1 MSTMFSQQILSD
13 KLLLAITDWQ
23 KSNFN
28 DEFKLEQVTIFL
40 FFLIIKNLVGGDQC
54 GNPT

>member
-1 MSTMFSQQILSD
+1 MFSQQILSD

-28 DEFKLEQVTIFL
+28 DEFKLEQVIIFL
-40 FFLIIKNLVGGDQC
+40 FFLIIKNLVVGDQC